1 MRIIGEF
8 DLDQIKVTVFKM
20 NERISLKFEYNLL
33 EQTYK
38 FRDGSGIS
46 NMEDIRNY
54 CSQNTMTHV
63 QEIFKNMAES
73 RSSALSSL
81 INTSEDEFEIII

>member
-8 DLDQIKVTVFKM
+8 DVDQIKVTVFKM

-38 FRDGSGIS
+38 FRDGSGINS
-46 NMEDIRNY
+46 MEDIRNF
-54 CSQNTMTHV
+54 CSQNTMTKFK
-63 QEIFKNMAES
+63 EIFNNMAEA
-73 RSSALSSL
+73 RSSALSAL

>member
-38 FRDGSGIS
+38 FRDGSGINS
-46 NMEDIRNY
+46 MEDIRNF

-63 QEIFKNMAES
+63 KEIFKNMAES
-73 RSSALSSL
+73 RSSALSAL
-81 INTSEDEFEIII
+81 INILEDEFDIII